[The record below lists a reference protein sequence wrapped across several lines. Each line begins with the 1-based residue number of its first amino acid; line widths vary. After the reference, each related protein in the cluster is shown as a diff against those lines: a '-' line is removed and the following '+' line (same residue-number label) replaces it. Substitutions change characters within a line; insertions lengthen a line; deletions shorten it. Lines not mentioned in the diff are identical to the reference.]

1 LANPLEGIT
10 DDTRITIAGREITA
24 LSREKTIV
32 LALLIQLFIA
42 AFSSFL
48 VVGLTSLYDPGAV
61 EGDIEVAAA
70 GEQQDELLRAA
81 EQRDTI
87 EMTAYEDS
95 AAARQAYENGEV
107 DAVITARNLETER
120 GNRIA
125 VDATVPAEGF
135 GSTIVVVQIRQVL
148 FELERNERTQRLAYL
163 DFEPVNM
170 PEEQEDTSGFT
181 QYFTFTYT
189 ILIPL
194 LLFLPP
200 FISGSV
206 VVDSITEEIE
216 RGTLELL
223 RVSPVSLPEIVDGK
237 AIGMILIAPLQALLW
252 IALLWLNDIAI
263 SNIAT
268 LLLLVS
274 AVTGITVVIG
284 LLLGLL
290 TGSRREAQLLYSM
303 LVLALFGA
311 AALLPEHPAT
321 TAAKLA
327 VDSPTLGTFAHVGL
341 FTAIAIGGYLLTR
354 WYVHSLDPESL

>member
-1 LANPLEGIT
+1 MANPLEGIT

-61 EGDIEVAAA
+61 EGEIEIAVS

-194 LLFLPP
+194 LL
-200 FISGSV
+200 
-206 VVDSITEEIE
+206 
-216 RGTLELL
+216 
-223 RVSPVSLPEIVDGK
+223 
-237 AIGMILIAPLQALLW
+237 
-252 IALLWLNDIAI
+252 
-263 SNIAT
+263 
-268 LLLLVS
+268 LVS